1 MRKINYI
8 QDTKKFWRAHKV
20 SRDAIDKDIAS
31 RPPAEQRVI
40 RATMHANHTAMRNAK
55 KVSLNLLQDSLKH
68 RLLIITVIVSETIL
82 IDIVL

>member
-8 QDTKKFWRAHKV
+8 QDTKKFWQAHKE

-40 RATMHANHTAMRNAK
+40 RAKMYANHTAMRSAK
-55 KVSLNLLQDSLKH
+55 KVA
-68 RLLIITVIVSETIL
+68 
-82 IDIVL
+82 